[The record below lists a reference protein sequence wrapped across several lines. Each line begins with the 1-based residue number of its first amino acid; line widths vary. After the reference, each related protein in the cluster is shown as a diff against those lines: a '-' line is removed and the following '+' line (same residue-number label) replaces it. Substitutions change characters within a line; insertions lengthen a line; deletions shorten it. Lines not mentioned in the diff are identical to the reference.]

1 MKPIRLVLV
10 AVALFTANPTQA
22 QEASRWITLG
32 TQGGPIPLKTRS
44 QPANLLVTRDGD
56 YLIDAGDGVSEQ
68 LAKATVSLAQVKAVV
83 LRHLHFDHT
92 AGLFGV
98 ISLRWQTNINSPLTI
113 YGPPGTKQLVDGIL
127 SSMGPAVEAGYA
139 YPGEVHRPFQP
150 GITVVEIRDGANFDL
165 GTTHVTAVKN
175 THYTF
180 PPGSADDARFQSLSF
195 RFATPGRVIAY
206 TGDTGVSPAVEKL
219 VHGADLLVSE
229 MIDYDGVVAEIRRES
244 PNMPPAALAG
254 IERHLRDHHLTPRQV
269 GDLARSAGV
278 KAVVITHLSGPELDG
293 TRELDYIRGIGE
305 NFLGSAVIARDLDEF

>member
-56 YLIDAGDGVSEQ
+56 YLIDAGVGVSEQ

-83 LRHLHFDHT
+83 LSHLHFDHT